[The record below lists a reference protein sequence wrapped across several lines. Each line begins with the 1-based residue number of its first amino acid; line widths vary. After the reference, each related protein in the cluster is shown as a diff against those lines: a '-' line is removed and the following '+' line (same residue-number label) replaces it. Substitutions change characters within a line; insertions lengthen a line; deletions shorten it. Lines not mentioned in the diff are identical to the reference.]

1 MRCGGAFDEALNVLR
16 DAGAT
21 LVDIDLPHARY
32 AIPVYYLVCTA
43 EASSNLARYDG
54 VKYGYRAATA
64 KDETLKDD
72 VQPDAR

>member
-1 MRCGGAFDEALNVLR
+1 MRCGGRSTRRSSVLR

-21 LVDIDLPHARY
+21 LVDIELPHARY

-54 VKYGYRAATA
+54 VKYGYRSPAATR
-64 KDETLKDD
+64 T
-72 VQPDAR
+72 RR